1 MSGAQSALARATRCQ
16 SSSTAIL
23 VTSLSSLP
31 RRENFHVRRAR
42 EICRDLGR
50 MHDVVAAHQQHRNVA
65 MPHEFLGYAEC
76 ETAAE
81 HAPVETR
88 QLYRVD
94 VGSVLVDLTKEL
106 VAQHKLF
113 V

>member
-1 MSGAQSALARATRCQ
+1 
-16 SSSTAIL
+16 
-23 VTSLSSLP
+23 
-31 RRENFHVRRAR
+31 
-42 EICRDLGR
+42 
-50 MHDVVAAHQQHRNVA
+50 
-65 MPHEFLGYAEC
+65 MPHEFLGYAEY

-88 QLYRVD
+88 QLHRVD